1 MNFIADWINFL
12 RNDLTATGINHEHIP
27 AELIPQYYLAVL
39 DKLKW
44 SRDNNIALDI
54 STLSSL
60 NDVSIMAAAG
70 ELALKCQQEI
80 VANESYIKENEQ
92 LIHNSLLKQCPEL
105 TDEKYTIFLNWQTW
119 DECELVWEF
128 SESKIALKEKLKLRL
143 N

>member
-1 MNFIADWINFL
+1 
-12 RNDLTATGINHEHIP
+12 
-27 AELIPQYYLAVL
+27 
-39 DKLKW
+39 
-44 SRDNNIALDI
+44 
-54 STLSSL
+54 
-60 NDVSIMAAAG
+60 MAAAG

-80 VANESYIKENEQ
+80 AANESYIKENEQ

-105 TDEKYTIFLNWQTW
+105 TDEEYTIFLNWQTW